1 MVVDV
6 LHVDLS
12 LVDPHGDVR
21 HGAVP
26 MKPAHDRTLVV
37 VERVPLTELSVV
49 VGTPVKSIADKR
61 ATVCYHFP
69 PRDSLLIVVITL

>member
-6 LHVDLS
+6 LYVDS
-12 LVDPHGDVR
+12 SPVEPHGDVR
-21 HGAVP
+21 HGAGP
-26 MKPAHDRTLVV
+26 IKPVHDRTLVV

-61 ATVCYHFP
+61 ATVCYHLP
-69 PRDSLLIVVITL
+69 HMTRCLSL